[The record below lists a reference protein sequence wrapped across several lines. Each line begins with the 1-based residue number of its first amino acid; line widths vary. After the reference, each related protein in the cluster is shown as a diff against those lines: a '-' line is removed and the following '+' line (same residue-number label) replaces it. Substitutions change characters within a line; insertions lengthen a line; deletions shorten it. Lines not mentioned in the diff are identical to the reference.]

1 MEHIEKVKEIL
12 QRLESQTPIDYSQ
25 IASESYELFVSELDR
40 RLLPV
45 NCDKLLID
53 DKVRV
58 YYYAYDELIVY
69 VITHIRT
76 DIPIIT
82 GLLVENK
89 LQAYIINQK
98 EVNMFWKK
106 LTLDIIVLITT
117 SCLNELQQ
125 NRKEKKKA
133 YNGKKTVKC

>member
-53 DKVRV
+53 D
-58 YYYAYDELIVY
+58 
-69 VITHIRT
+69 
-76 DIPIIT
+76 
-82 GLLVENK
+82 
-89 LQAYIINQK
+89 
-98 EVNMFWKK
+98 
-106 LTLDIIVLITT
+106 
-117 SCLNELQQ
+117 
-125 NRKEKKKA
+125 
-133 YNGKKTVKC
+133 